1 MKSCSF
7 ASCALSVCFASI
19 QLSGIINL
27 FTVADMTDNMYLFIS
42 DATDMFDIIIFNSLV
57 SKKRI
62 FNFVQSMQKA
72 FDVCC
77 TVVCGIYDGAKK
89 ALGS

>member
-1 MKSCSF
+1 
-7 ASCALSVCFASI
+7 
-19 QLSGIINL
+19 
-27 FTVADMTDNMYLFIS
+27 MTDNMYLFIS

-89 ALGS
+89 ALGSWIKSPLELLYVGVMRWWFYKLGC